1 MRIIN
6 GDCNFERELFK
17 SKFSFKG
24 GSITEG
30 WQVVA
35 RLRDSNGIT
44 ATGLGMQSV
53 LWSDK
58 DVFLAMKEAGGNAL
72 MFQLTAYAVQQAIG
86 LTWERPEELQEQLLP
101 LLLDYTRDINQGK
114 LRLTFILN
122 ALVALD
128 NAAWQLYAR
137 KSGAGNFDEVVG
149 DGYRSALPA
158 RHGRLAAVPLITY
171 GSTAEDIRE
180 LAAAGCP
187 LLKIKIGADPDA
199 DGDRGKMLDWDKR
212 RMAEIHRIVEDCRT
226 PHTVNGRVKYYLDAN
241 GRYDALS
248 RIEDFLEAADGIG
261 ALNDIAIL
269 EEPFS
274 EECELDVGSLPVPVA
289 ADESAHSEKHAI
301 ERMEQGYRVVA
312 LKPIAKTMSMSLKI
326 AAAAAARNVKCFCAD
341 LTVNPIMVE
350 WNKNVAARLAP
361 LDGMKVGIVETNGS
375 QYYANWEQMCS
386 YHPCADKPWSK
397 PQDSFFLLDNEFY
410 DTAGGIFVEPE
421 HYQAIVDV

>member
-1 MRIIN
+1 MKIIS
-6 GDCNFERELFK
+6 GDCNFEREQFR

-30 WQVVA
+30 WQVVV
-35 RLRDSNGIT
+35 RLRDREGNT

-58 DVFLAMKEAGGNAL
+58 DVFLFMKEAGGNAL
-72 MFQLTAYAVQQAIG
+72 MFQLTAYAVQQAQG
-86 LTWERPEELQEQLLP
+86 LTWDRPEELLEQLLP
-101 LLLDYTRDINQGK
+101 IMLNYTRNINNGH

-122 ALVALD
+122 ALVGLD

-137 KSGAGNFDEVVG
+137 ERGVCNFDEVVG
-149 DGYRSALPA
+149 SGYQAALPV
-158 RHGRLAAVPLITY
+158 RHDRLAAVPLITY
-171 GSTAEDIRE
+171 GSSVDDIRA

-187 LLKIKIGADPDA
+187 LLKIKIGADPEA
-199 DGDRGKMLDWDKR
+199 NGDRNKMLEWDKQ
-212 RMAEIHRIVEDCRT
+212 RMTEIHRVVEEYRT

-241 GRYDALS
+241 GRYDSLA
-248 RIEDFLEAADGIG
+248 RIENFLDEAAKIG
-261 ALNDIAIL
+261 ALADIAIL
-269 EEPFS
+269 EEPFP
-274 EECELDVGSLPVPVA
+274 EECDLDVGNLPVPVA

-326 AAAAAARNVKCFCAD
+326 AAAAAARKVKCFCAD

-361 LDGMKVGIVETNGS
+361 IDGMKVGIVETNGS
-375 QYYANWEQMCS
+375 QYYANWEQMRH
-386 YHPCADKPWSK
+386 YHPCAKKPWCI
-397 PQDSFFLLDNEFY
+397 PQDGFFVLDDEFY
-410 DTAGGIFVEPE
+410 TTAGGIFIEPE
-421 HYQAIVDV
+421 HYKAIVDV